1 MFVMKSLVEKE
12 IFAHKVTEL
21 LDSWKPVALS
31 KWNNFCF
38 YFKLTSINH
47 IWDGGGG
54 GVIFVPPILTFVL
67 DQQWCSNLVSSFT
80 NRGRVH
86 KIIQNYESTQ
96 ASRLMTS

>member
-54 GVIFVPPILTFVL
+54 GDFCPPHPNFCFRPAVMLKPG
-67 DQQWCSNLVSSFT
+67 Q
-80 NRGRVH
+80 
-86 KIIQNYESTQ
+86 
-96 ASRLMTS
+96 